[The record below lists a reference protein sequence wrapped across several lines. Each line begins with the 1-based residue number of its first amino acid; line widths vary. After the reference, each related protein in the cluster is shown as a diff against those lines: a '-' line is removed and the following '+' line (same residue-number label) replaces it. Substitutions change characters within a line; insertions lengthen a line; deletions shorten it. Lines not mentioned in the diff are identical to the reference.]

1 MNETWDET
9 RDETILLMH
18 DICGLAIESLAI
30 ITVNNPDVVRV
41 LIDILQTFH
50 ADEDLSGV
58 IMTLGEYGSG
68 KPDVIDALA
77 DFVQN
82 TSSPILCEIAMRSLG
97 QVGAANQKAI
107 DTLRNWAQNSQD
119 EEIRQMAAECLIS
132 ISDGHP

>member
-18 DICGLAIESLAI
+18 NICGVAIESLAI

-41 LIDILQTFH
+41 LIDI
-50 ADEDLSGV
+50 
-58 IMTLGEYGSG
+58 
-68 KPDVIDALA
+68 
-77 DFVQN
+77 
-82 TSSPILCEIAMRSLG
+82 
-97 QVGAANQKAI
+97 KAI